1 MCIKEMATM
10 EQQNKQA
17 ASLQRGLIDQLT
29 RQGAITTK
37 SVEAAFRA
45 IPRHLFLPDTLLQ
58 TVYQDTHVVSKVRG
72 NVPISSSSQPSLMA
86 NMLELLD
93 VQKGQRIL
101 EIGAGT
107 GYNAALLAHL
117 VGETGQ
123 VTTIDIDE
131 DIVEEAR
138 RHLRVAGYERVR
150 VVCGDGGLGY
160 ASGAPYDRIIL
171 TTAASDIAPAWFEQ
185 LAPGGLLVIPLQLTP
200 LKSRLTIDALVTFE
214 RRDAILASRSVHVSW
229 FIPLRGSF
237 AFTQQNYALGPE
249 PGLYLTTRAHVE
261 PSALYT
267 ALLASG
273 RDEPTGIRMLHGEV
287 SGLHLWL
294 ALQSYDFCDIVA
306 ENAWMTRQIIPV
318 MLQLG
323 LPTLAVA
330 TYGLCEGET
339 LALLRWSSETTPIWR
354 HAVEAE
360 SPHDLYVR
368 TFGGESHL
376 TRQLI
381 ECVQAWDRAGRPF
394 VMTPDWRLDRLR
406 VHAYPQGTALP
417 SPLPAK
423 SCLVEKQYTRLVCEW

>member
-1 MCIKEMATM
+1 
-10 EQQNKQA
+10 
-17 ASLQRGLIDQLT
+17 
-29 RQGAITTK
+29 
-37 SVEAAFRA
+37 
-45 IPRHLFLPDTLLQ
+45 
-58 TVYQDTHVVSKVRG
+58 
-72 NVPISSSSQPSLMA
+72 MA

-93 VQKGQRIL
+93 AQKGHHVL

-131 DIVEEAR
+131 DIAEEAR
-138 RHLRVAGYERVR
+138 RHLRAAGYERVQ

-160 ASGAPYDRIIL
+160 ASAAPYDRIIL

-214 RRDAILASRSVHVSW
+214 RQNDILVSRSVHVSW
-229 FIPLRGSF
+229 FLPLRGSF
-237 AFTQQNYALGPE
+237 ALPQQGYALGPE
-249 PGLYLTTRAHVE
+249 PGLSLITRSRVK
-261 PSALYT
+261 PDALYA
-267 ALLASG
+267 ALLAPSQ
-273 RDEPTGIRMLHGEV
+273 DEPTGIRMLQREV

-294 ALQSYDFCDIVA
+294 ALQAYDFCDIVA

-330 TYGLCEGET
+330 TCGLCEGET
-339 LALLRWSSETTPIWR
+339 LALLRWSSEAAPMWR

-360 SPHDLYVR
+360 ISHDLYVR
-368 TFGGESHL
+368 TFGGESRL
-376 TRQLI
+376 TQQLI
-381 ECVQAWDRAGRPF
+381 EHVQGWDRAGRPF

-406 VHAYPQGTALP
+406 VRAYPQGTALP

-423 SCLVEKQYTRLVCEW
+423 SCLVEKQWTRLLCEW

>member
-1 MCIKEMATM
+1 MAIM

-17 ASLQRGLIDQLT
+17 ALLQRGLIDQLT

-37 SVEAAFRA
+37 PVEEAFRA
-45 IPRHLFLPDTLLQ
+45 IPRHLFLPDTSLQ
-58 TVYQDTHVVSKVRG
+58 TVYQDTHVISKVR
-72 NVPISSSSQPSLMA
+72 NNIPISSSSQPSLMA

-93 VQKGQRIL
+93 THSGLHIL

-117 VGETGQ
+117 VGETGR

-138 RHLRVAGYERVR
+138 RHLCAAGYQRVR

-160 ASGAPYDRIIL
+160 APAAPYDRIIL
-171 TTAASDIAPAWFEQ
+171 TTAASDVAPAWFEQ

-200 LKSRLTIDALVTFE
+200 LKSRLTVDALVTFE
-214 RRDAILASRSVHVSW
+214 RQGDILVSRSVHVSW
-229 FIPLRGSF
+229 FLPLRGTF
-237 AFTQQNYALGPE
+237 AFTQQSYALGSE
-249 PGLYLTTRAHVE
+249 PGLALTTRANVQ
-261 PSALYT
+261 PPRLY
-267 ALLASG
+267 ASLLAPG
-273 RDEPTGIRMLHGEV
+273 RDEPTDIRLLQREV

-294 ALQSYDFCDIVA
+294 ALQAPDFCDIVA
-306 ENAWMTRQIIPV
+306 ESAWMTRQIIPV

-360 SPHDLYVR
+360 TPHDLYVR
-368 TFGGESHL
+368 TFGGESRL

-381 ECVQAWDRAGRPF
+381 ECVQAWDRAERPF

-406 VHAYPQGTALP
+406 VLAYPQGTVLP
-417 SPLPAK
+417 SPLPAQ
-423 SCLVEKQYTRLVCEW
+423 SCLIEKPWMRLLCEWT

>member
-1 MCIKEMATM
+1 MKEVTSM
-10 EQQNKQA
+10 EQQNNQA
-17 ASLQRGLIDQLT
+17 AVLRRGLIDQLT

-37 SVEAAFRA
+37 SVEEAFRA
-45 IPRHLFLPDTLLQ
+45 IPRHLFLPDTPLQ
-58 TVYQDTHVVSKVRG
+58 TVYQDTHVVSKVR
-72 NVPISSSSQPSLMA
+72 NNIPISSSSQPSLMA

-93 VQKGQRIL
+93 VRKEQRIL

-107 GYNAALLAHL
+107 GYNAALLAYL

-131 DIVEEAR
+131 DIAEEAR
-138 RHLRVAGYERVR
+138 RHLCAAGYERVQ

-160 ASGAPYDRIIL
+160 ASAAPYDRIIL

-214 RRDAILASRSVHVSW
+214 RQNDILVSRSVHASW
-229 FIPLRGSF
+229 FLPLRGSF
-237 AFTQQNYALGPE
+237 ALSQQGYALGPE
-249 PGLYLTTRAHVE
+249 PGLSLITQERVK
-261 PSALYT
+261 PDVLYA
-267 ALLASG
+267 ALLAPG
-273 RDEPTGIRMLHGEV
+273 HDEPTGIRMLQREV

-294 ALQSYDFCDIVA
+294 ALQAYDFCDIVA
-306 ENAWMTRQIIPV
+306 ENVWMTRQIIPV

-339 LALLRWSSETTPIWR
+339 LALLCWSSEATPMWR

-360 SPHDLYVR
+360 IPHDLYVR
-368 TFGGESHL
+368 TFGGESRL
-376 TRQLI
+376 TQQLI
-381 ECVQAWDRAGRPF
+381 ERVLDWDRAGRPF

-406 VHAYPQGTALP
+406 VRAYPQGTALP

-423 SCLVEKQYTRLVCEW
+423 SCLVEKQWTRLLCEW